1 MNDFLKDSSNSEDS
15 IIAVKGEVRLLIAL
29 TIILILG
36 IALFQLI
43 VTTGA
48 DDFVKSILGVTTGA
62 ITTIIGFYF
71 GSKAS
76 KEGGEKPTDTSKAQG
91 GNGSDKKGED
101 HRQKA
106 KLQTGTQ
113 QTPTEA
119 GAAATPSDQSVLG
132 KIENRLS
139 QLEEAT
145 SSFKKWSD
153 DLVEIK
159 ANLEKITGTDELK
172 AKQKE

>member
-1 MNDFLKDSSNSEDS
+1 
-15 IIAVKGEVRLLIAL
+15 
-29 TIILILG
+29 LG

-48 DDFVKSILGVTTGA
+48 DDFVKSILGVLTGA

-71 GSKAS
+71 GTKAS
-76 KEGGEKPTDTSKAQG
+76 KEGGEKPTDTSKTQG
-91 GNGSDKKGED
+91 GNGSDKIGDD
-101 HRQKA
+101 HQQKA

-113 QTPTEA
+113 QTPTGG
-119 GAAATPSDQSVLG
+119 GAAATPSDQSVLA

-145 SSFKKWSD
+145 SSIKKWSD
-153 DLVEIK
+153 DVVEIK
-159 ANLEKITGTDELK
+159 ANLEKITGTNELK